1 MAKKPK
7 VLVLFDVG
15 EPTSL
20 DDDYTEDLKSDDWKT
35 ERHVLRA
42 LRALG
47 YPFAMLGVHD
57 DTELIREM
65 IDRYRPDVIFNMV
78 EQFANS
84 LGNEKRITS
93 FLELQ
98 GVPITGCGSTGITLS
113 KDKVISKKLL
123 SYHNVRVPGFVVQQ
137 PGKLMELGPGMN
149 FPLIVK
155 PAREEASYGIS
166 LKSVV
171 NNEAELVNRVC
182 FVHEQFGQEALVEEF
197 VEGREVYV
205 GVMGNKRLQC
215 LPAREMVWG
224 REVPVQARFASYK
237 VKWDEDYRKRWGIR
251 NRFLPPLAKSAQRR
265 LEVTCKEIYRHLQ
278 LNGYARIDLRLTADN
293 EVVFIEANPNPMLA
307 RDEDFALSARK
318 AGLGYP
324 KLIERII
331 SLAA

>member
-1 MAKKPK
+1 MVKKPR

-20 DDDYTEDLKSDDWKT
+20 DDDYTEDLKSPDWKT
-35 ERHVLRA
+35 ERHVLSA
-42 LRALG
+42 LRKLG

-65 IDRYRPDVIFNMV
+65 IDRYQPGVIFNMV

-84 LGNEKRITS
+84 LGNEDRITS

-98 GVPITGCGSTGITLS
+98 GVPVTGCGSTGITLC
-113 KDKVISKKLL
+113 KDKVISKKIL
-123 SYHNVRVPGFVVQQ
+123 SYHNVRVPKFIVQQ
-137 PGKLMELGPGMN
+137 PGQLIEMRSGMN
-149 FPLIVK
+149 YPLIVK

-182 FVHEQFGQEALVEEF
+182 FVHERFKQEALVEEF
-197 VEGREVYV
+197 IEGREVYV
-205 GVMGNKRLQC
+205 GVIGNDRLQC

-224 REVPVQARFASYK
+224 EDVPAQARFASYK
-237 VKWDEDYRKRWGIR
+237 VKWDEDYRYRWDIY
-251 NRFLPPLAKSAQRR
+251 NRFLPSLDKTTRRR
-265 LEVTCKEIYRHLQ
+265 LEVTCKEIYRYLQ
-278 LNGYARIDLRLTADN
+278 LNGYARIDLRLTVEN
-293 EVVFIEANPNPMLA
+293 EIVFIEANPNPMLA
-307 RDEDFALSARK
+307 RDEDFAMSAKK

-324 KLIERII
+324 KLIDRII
-331 SLAA
+331 SLAT